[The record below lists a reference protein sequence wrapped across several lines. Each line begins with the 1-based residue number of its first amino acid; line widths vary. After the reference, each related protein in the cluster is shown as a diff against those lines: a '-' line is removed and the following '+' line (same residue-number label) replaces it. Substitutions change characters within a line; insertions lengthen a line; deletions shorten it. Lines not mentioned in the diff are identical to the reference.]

1 MVAVLVLGGG
11 AVELLLGV
19 KDFEGEDGEAIDD
32 EAGGLGVEWSGGVGG
47 RELEEGGVDSL
58 DEIVAELVES
68 IDVVF
73 DLDDG
78 GVGGV
83 GIASVV
89 FAVPEVV
96 VGLMLIEDEL
106 VEGGGWLGGGP

>member
-1 MVAVLVLGGG
+1 M
-11 AVELLLGV
+11 ELLLGV
-19 KDFEGEDGEAIDD
+19 EDLEGEDGEAVDD
-32 EAGGLGVEWSGGVGG
+32 EAGGFGVERSGGMGG

-58 DEIVAELVES
+58 DEIIAELVEA

-78 GVGGV
+78 GVGRV
-83 GIASVV
+83 GIAGVV

-106 VEGGGWLGGGP
+106 VEGGGWAGCGE

>member
-1 MVAVLVLGGG
+1 MLVLGGG

-19 KDFEGEDGEAIDD
+19 EDFEGDDGEPVDD
-32 EAGGLGVEWSGGVGG
+32 EAGGFGVQGDGGVVG
-47 RELEEGGVDSL
+47 RELEEGGVDAL
-58 DEIVAELVES
+58 DEIVAELIEA